1 MHRLIMTSNTNKMA
15 SQFED
20 AGDVAKD
27 PQDRYLWRYRIQRI
41 DAEIVRDEI
50 LAVSGGLNPEMYGR
64 PVFPV
69 LPQEVL
75 QSMINGIWKQ
85 TDDGPK
91 VWRRSVY
98 VYRKRG
104 LPYPLLDIFDLPN
117 QNLSCGARNVSTV
130 PTQALTLMNDDFV
143 LRQAQLFANRVA
155 EAAPADTSAE
165 VELAYNL
172 ALSRPPDAKEKQLA
186 LDFLKTRKLVDL
198 TDVLF
203 NLNEFLYVR

>member
-1 MHRLIMTSNTNKMA
+1 MHRLIMTSNTYKMA
-15 SQFED
+15 SQFDD

-41 DAEIVRDEI
+41 DAEIMRDEI
-50 LAVSGGLNPEMYGR
+50 LAVSGGLNQEMYGR

-69 LPQEVL
+69 LPEEVL
-75 QSMINGIWKQ
+75 QSMSYGIWKQ

-143 LRQAQLFANRVA
+143 LKQAQLFANRVE
-155 EAAPADTSAE
+155 EAVHGDKPAE
-165 VELAYNL
+165 VELAYQL
-172 ALSRPPDAKEKQLA
+172 ALSRPPETKEKQLA
-186 LDFLKTRKLVDL
+186 LEFLQTRKLVDL

>member
-1 MHRLIMTSNTNKMA
+1 
-15 SQFED
+15 
-20 AGDVAKD
+20 
-27 PQDRYLWRYRIQRI
+27 
-41 DAEIVRDEI
+41 
-50 LAVSGGLNPEMYGR
+50 
-64 PVFPV
+64 
-69 LPQEVL
+69 
-75 QSMINGIWKQ
+75 
-85 TDDGPK
+85 
-91 VWRRSVY
+91 VY

-143 LRQAQLFANRVA
+143 LKQAQLFADRVE
-155 EAAPADTSAE
+155 EAAHGDKPAE

-172 ALSRPPDAKEKQLA
+172 ALSRPPEPQEKQLA
-186 LDFLKTRKLVDL
+186 LEFLKDRKLVDL